1 MFPSSLS
8 NPLSFSNNMPTPIR
22 HTFKKSER
30 LCSRILMERLF
41 QSDNRSV
48 SAYPVRAVFLPVEKS
63 VQQGI
68 SVLISVPKK
77 RFHDAVDRNR
87 VKRQLREAYRKH
99 KHALTAQMAERG
111 QGLLIAFV
119 YVSDQIEST
128 AYIEKRMVR
137 LLGKIGETLNADSQP
152 I

>member
-48 SAYPVRAVFLPVEKS
+48 SAYPVRAVFLPVEQS
-63 VQQGI
+63 VQQGV

-99 KHALTAQMAERG
+99 KHALTEQMAERG

>member
-1 MFPSSLS
+1 
-8 NPLSFSNNMPTPIR
+8 MPHTVR

-30 LCSRILMERLF
+30 LCSRLLMNRLF
-41 QSDNRSV
+41 QGENRSV
-48 SAYPVRAVFLPVEKS
+48 SAYPVRAVFLPVEQS
-63 VQQGI
+63 EQQGV

-99 KHALTAQMAERG
+99 KHSLIEQMSTRE

-119 YVSDQIEST
+119 YVSPQIEST

-137 LLGKIGETLNADSQP
+137 LLAKIEETLNTNNGA

>member
-1 MFPSSLS
+1 
-8 NPLSFSNNMPTPIR
+8 MPHLVR

-30 LCSRILMERLF
+30 LCSRLLMERLF
-41 QSDNRSV
+41 QGNNRSV
-48 SAYPVRAVFLPVEKS
+48 SAYPIRAVFLPIEQT
-63 VQQGI
+63 VQQGV

-99 KHALTAQMAERG
+99 KYDLISLMAERE

-119 YVSDQIEST
+119 YVSAQIEST
-128 AYIEKRMVR
+128 AHIEKRMVR
-137 LLGKIGETLNADSQP
+137 LLEKIGEAL
-152 I
+152 